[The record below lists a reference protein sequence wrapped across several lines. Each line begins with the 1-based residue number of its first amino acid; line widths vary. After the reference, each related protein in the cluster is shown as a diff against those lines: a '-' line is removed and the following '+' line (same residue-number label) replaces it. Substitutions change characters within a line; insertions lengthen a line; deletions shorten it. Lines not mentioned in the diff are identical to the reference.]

1 MQKFHIHLNLI
12 FFQFANLF
20 HTMRWQKHLFD
31 FNIFYGILCRNHME
45 AKTTP
50 NVAASGRRIT
60 LKSLRERGF
69 IRYIGKNLLL
79 ILSVYALLVL
89 LVFLAGRYL
98 IDFNA
103 LFGGIIER
111 LSDRFVLLLFFIS
124 ESFTGMIPVDL
135 FVVWTQ
141 KFPSPLPWLALLGV
155 LSYAGG
161 IISFG
166 IGQWIATRPGIKNF
180 SERKL
185 ARYMHFVRK
194 WGGAFILIAALLPF
208 TPFSLVVIAVRLFR
222 YPFRLFLLFGLARL
236 VRFILQGIFFFEL
249 LKIDLWIV

>member
-1 MQKFHIHLNLI
+1 
-12 FFQFANLF
+12 
-20 HTMRWQKHLFD
+20 
-31 FNIFYGILCRNHME
+31 ME
-45 AKTTP
+45 SGTTQ
-50 NVAASGRRIT
+50 NASATGRRT
-60 LKSLRERGF
+60 VLKSLRDRGF
-69 IRYIGKNLLL
+69 FRYIGRNILL
-79 ILSVYALLVL
+79 ILSVYAFLVL
-89 LVFLAGRYL
+89 LVFLAGKYL
-98 IDFNA
+98 VDFNA
-103 LFGGIIER
+103 LFGGILER
-111 LSDRFVLLLFFIS
+111 LSDRFVLLLFFAS

-135 FVVWTQ
+135 FVVWAQ

-166 IGQWIATRPGIKNF
+166 IGHWIATRPRIKRF

-185 ARYMHFVRK
+185 ANYMHFVRK

-236 VRFILQGIFFFEL
+236 VRFVLQGIFFFEL